1 MVRKMI
7 NNMNL
12 SQKIL
17 LKAGHLLCG
26 RDFQL
31 KKDMAVVIE
40 DGIIKEITPYEHAPQ
55 DHGFQLID
63 GSALF
68 LLPGLI
74 DAHNH
79 LSLDSSLPAYLEKMA
94 DPLPAL
100 VLRAAKNIE
109 KDVLAG
115 VTTMRCLGDR
125 EYLDV
130 HCRNFIHS
138 GVYKGPRIVLS
149 GKGIRS
155 SAGHGFVGY
164 PFDGPEAIR
173 LAVRENIRQGA
184 DIIKFYVTGT
194 LPSKGGI
201 TCFLSQE
208 EIEII
213 VAEAK
218 RMGRPTAVHCV
229 GGIGFDWCLDAGV
242 DVIEHGYFLTEK
254 QIDRL
259 HGSSA
264 QLVMTPGFYMLDQRI
279 QAMPGPLVEL
289 HREAAGMARSTM
301 EAIVRSGIPYALGTD
316 GVHGSG
322 SMAAEMSCL
331 AALGAS
337 PRAALSAAT
346 NCGAK
351 VCGLQSV
358 TGCIAVG
365 MSADLIGVKA
375 NPMVNLETLTDIR
388 CVIAQGKVMKA

>member
-1 MVRKMI
+1 MLR
-7 NNMNL
+7 
-12 SQKIL
+12 
-17 LKAGHLLCG
+17 AGHLLCG
-26 RDFQL
+26 KDFQV

-40 DGIIKEITPYEHAPQ
+40 DGTIKEIAPYQQAPQ
-55 DHGFQLID
+55 GQGFELVD

-79 LSLDSSLPAYLEKMA
+79 LSLDASLPAYLEKMT

-100 VLRAAKNIE
+100 VLRAARNIE

-115 VTTMRCLGDR
+115 VTTMRCLGDK

-130 HCRNFIHS
+130 HCRNFINS
-138 GVYKGPRIVLS
+138 GVYKGPRLVLS

-164 PFDGPEAIR
+164 PFDGPETIR
-173 LAVRENIRQGA
+173 IAVRENIRQGA
-184 DIIKFYVTGT
+184 DIVKFFVTGT
-194 LPSKGGI
+194 LPAGGGI
-201 TCFLSQE
+201 TCFLSRE
-208 EIEII
+208 EIGII
-213 VAEAK
+213 VSEAK

-259 HGSSA
+259 SGSNT
-264 QLVMTPGFYMLDQRI
+264 QLVMTPGFYIFDHRI
-279 QAMPGPLVEL
+279 QAMPGPLVKPHL
-289 HREAAGMARSTM
+289 EAAGMARSTM
-301 EAIVRSGIPYALGTD
+301 EAIVRSDIPYAVGTD

-322 SMAAEMSCL
+322 AMAAEMSCL

-337 PRAALSAAT
+337 AQAALSAAT
-346 NCGAK
+346 HRGAK
-351 VCGLQSV
+351 ACGLEGV
-358 TGCIAVG
+358 TGCIDVG
-365 MSADLIGVKA
+365 MSADLIGVKD
-375 NPMVNLETLTDIR
+375 NPLVNMETLTDIQ